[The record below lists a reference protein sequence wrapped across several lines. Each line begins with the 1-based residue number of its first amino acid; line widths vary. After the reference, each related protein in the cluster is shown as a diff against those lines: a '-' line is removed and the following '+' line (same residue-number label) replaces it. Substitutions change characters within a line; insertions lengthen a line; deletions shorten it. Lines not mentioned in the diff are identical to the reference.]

1 MDAKTIWTL
10 LKETFSEWS
19 EDKASRLA
27 AALAYYTVFA
37 LAPLLIIVI
46 AVAGLVFGQEA
57 ARGELVTQ
65 IQGLVG
71 QEGAQLIE
79 TMIESASK
87 PTSGIIA
94 TTIAIATILFGA
106 SGLFGQLQDALNTIW
121 EVPPKPERGIL
132 GMVKDRF
139 LSFTMVLGIGFLLL
153 VSLIISA
160 ALSALDPYLTDL
172 LPGSI
177 YLIKI
182 LNLVISFGL
191 ITLLFALIYKIL
203 PDVEIAWS
211 DVWIGAA
218 VTSLLFNLGKF
229 VIGVYLGN
237 SSAGSAYGAA
247 GSLVV
252 LLLWVYYSAQ
262 ILLFGAEFTQV
273 YAKRYG
279 SWAAS
284 PQKASS
290 FAAQT
295 KIDPE
300 MIPAPSPSFEK
311 AAALA
316 EKNKAAE
323 KKPSPPGSTYKSFG
337 IVLIGLLLAITMIGL
352 RHSSKVE

>member
-1 MDAKTIWTL
+1 MDAKTIWSL

-27 AALAYYTVFA
+27 AALAYYTIFS

-57 ARGELVTQ
+57 ARAELFAQ

-79 TMIESASK
+79 TMVESASQ

-106 SGLFGQLQDALNTIW
+106 IGLFGQLQDALNTIW
-121 EVPPKPERGIL
+121 EVEPKPERGIF
-132 GMVKDRF
+132 GMIKDRF

-160 ALSALDPYLTDL
+160 VVSALNPYLTDL

-177 YLIKI
+177 YLIQI
-182 LNLVISFGL
+182 LNFVISFGV
-191 ITLLFALIYKIL
+191 ITLLFAMIYKVL

-218 VTSLLFNLGKF
+218 VTSLLFSVGKF
-229 VIGVYLGN
+229 LIGLYLGN

-247 GSLVV
+247 GSLVI
-252 LLLWVYYSAQ
+252 LLLWVYYSTQ

-284 PQKASS
+284 PQKA
-290 FAAQT
+290 APLATQT
-295 KIDPE
+295 QIEQE
-300 MIPAPSPSFEK
+300 MIPPPNPPFKETA
-311 AAALA
+311 A
-316 EKNKAAE
+316 EKNKAI
-323 KKPSPPGSTYKSFG
+323 PMSLPGSTYKSFG
-337 IVLIGLLLAITMIGL
+337 VVLIGFLLAMLMIGL
-352 RHSSKVE
+352 RHSSKS